1 MIDQLQERAIDNP
14 WLEETV
20 NYLRKLMQNRDRRVI
35 PTGVVELQGFAV
47 KFEVIIRTG
56 SLMIGAYSDYQ
67 KTLSDS
73 IIQMRDDEKM
83 TFKGISEALTKK
95 GYRSPRG
102 FDLSPESVFSIY
114 KKRKIR
120 DVRLKTQPKQTIA
133 NLRIV
138 G

>member
-1 MIDQLQERAIDNP
+1 
-14 WLEETV
+14 
-20 NYLRKLMQNRDRRVI
+20 
-35 PTGVVELQGFAV
+35 
-47 KFEVIIRTG
+47 
-56 SLMIGAYSDYQ
+56 MIGAYSDYQ
-67 KTLSDS
+67 KALSDS
-73 IIQMRDDEKM
+73 IIQMRDQEKM
-83 TFKGISEALTKK
+83 TFKEISEALTQK

-120 DVRLKTQPKQTIA
+120 DDRLNAHPKQVIT

>member
-1 MIDQLQERAIDNP
+1 
-14 WLEETV
+14 
-20 NYLRKLMQNRDRRVI
+20 VI
-35 PTGVVELQGFAV
+35 PAGVVELQGFAV
-47 KFEVIIRTG
+47 KFEVIISTG

-67 KTLSDS
+67 KTLSES

-83 TFKGISEALTKK
+83 TFKGISETLTKK

-102 FDLSPESVFSIY
+102 FYLSPESVFSIY

-120 DVRLKTQPKQTIA
+120 DDRLNTPAKYRITR
-133 NLRIV
+133 LRVV

>member
-1 MIDQLQERAIDNP
+1 M
-14 WLEETV
+14 
-20 NYLRKLMQNRDRRVI
+20 I

-47 KFEVIIRTG
+47 KFEVVIKTQ

-67 KTLSDS
+67 KELSDS
-73 IIQMRDDEKM
+73 IIQMRDQEKM
-83 TFKGISEALTKK
+83 TFKDISETLTQK

-102 FDLSPESVFSIY
+102 FDLSAEGVFSIH

-120 DVRLKTQPKQTIA
+120 DDRLNTPPKYRITRLKV
-133 NLRIV
+133 L

>member
-1 MIDQLQERAIDNP
+1 MIP
-14 WLEETV
+14 
-20 NYLRKLMQNRDRRVI
+20 K
-35 PTGVVELQGFAV
+35 GVVELQGFAV

-56 SLMIGAYSDYQ
+56 SLMIGAYSPYQ
-67 KTLSDS
+67 IKLSDS
-73 IIQMRDDEKM
+73 IIQMRDQEKM
-83 TFKGISEALTKK
+83 TFKGISEALTQK

-102 FDLSPESVFSIY
+102 FDLSAESVFSIY

-120 DVRLKTQPKQTIA
+120 DDRLNTQPKQVIT

>member
-1 MIDQLQERAIDNP
+1 M
-14 WLEETV
+14 
-20 NYLRKLMQNRDRRVI
+20 I

-47 KFEVIIRTG
+47 KFEVVIKTQ

-67 KTLSDS
+67 KELSDS
-73 IIQMRDDEKM
+73 IIQMRDQEKM
-83 TFKGISEALTKK
+83 TFKRISETLTQK

-102 FDLSPESVFSIY
+102 FDLSAESVFSVY

-120 DVRLKTQPKQTIA
+120 DARLVLSQ
-133 NLRIV
+133 NSLLL

>member
-1 MIDQLQERAIDNP
+1 MIS
-14 WLEETV
+14 
-20 NYLRKLMQNRDRRVI
+20 K
-35 PTGVVELQGFAV
+35 GVLELQGFAV

-67 KTLSDS
+67 KALSDS
-73 IIQMRDDEKM
+73 IIQMRVEEKM
-83 TFKGISEALTKK
+83 TFRGISETLTQK

-102 FDLSPESVFSIY
+102 FDLSAESVFSIY

-120 DVRLKTQPKQTIA
+120 DDRLNTPAKYRITG
-133 NLRIV
+133 LRVV

>member
-1 MIDQLQERAIDNP
+1 
-14 WLEETV
+14 
-20 NYLRKLMQNRDRRVI
+20 VI

-47 KFEVIIRTG
+47 KFEVIIRTQ

-73 IIQMRDDEKM
+73 IIQMRDEENM
-83 TFKGISEALTKK
+83 TFKGISERLIEK

-102 FDLSPESVFSIY
+102 FELSAESVFSIY

-120 DVRLKTQPKQTIA
+120 DDRLSAQPKLVIA
-133 NLRIV
+133 NLKVV

>member
-1 MIDQLQERAIDNP
+1 M
-14 WLEETV
+14 
-20 NYLRKLMQNRDRRVI
+20 I

-47 KFEVIIRTG
+47 KFEVIIRTR

-67 KTLSDS
+67 KILSDS
-73 IIQMRDDEKM
+73 IIQMRDQEKM
-83 TFKGISEALTKK
+83 TFKGILEKLTQK

-102 FDLSPESVFSIY
+102 LELSAESVFSIY

-120 DVRLKTQPKQTIA
+120 DARLNAEPKQVIT

>member
-1 MIDQLQERAIDNP
+1 M
-14 WLEETV
+14 
-20 NYLRKLMQNRDRRVI
+20 I
-35 PTGVVELQGFAV
+35 PTGAVELQGFVV
-47 KFEVIIRTG
+47 KFEVIIRTQ

-73 IIQMRDDEKM
+73 IIQMRDQEQM
-83 TFKGISEALTKK
+83 TFKGISDCFIEK

-102 FDLSPESVFSIY
+102 FDLSAESVFSIY

-120 DVRLKTQPKQTIA
+120 DARLNAQPKQVIA

-138 G
+138 E